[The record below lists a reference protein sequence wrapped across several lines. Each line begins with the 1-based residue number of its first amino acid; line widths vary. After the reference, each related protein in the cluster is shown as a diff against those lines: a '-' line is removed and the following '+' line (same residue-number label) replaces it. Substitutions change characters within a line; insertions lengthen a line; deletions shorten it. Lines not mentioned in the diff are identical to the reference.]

1 MDITTILGIIIA
13 VGGLGAGYLL
23 EGGSVT
29 ALLAL
34 SPILIIFGGT
44 AGAVIITQ
52 PMDVIKQVPKLFIK
66 IFSKNNYDYIG
77 LIEKLTAWSKTAR
90 TQGVI
95 ALEAITGEIDDPFIK
110 RGLSYV
116 IDSIEPEHVKTF
128 LENEIEGMQARHAK
142 NASVFTAAGGFAPTM
157 GVIGTVLG
165 LIVILAGLGSASVA
179 ELGHGIATAFLATFM
194 GVGSANVL
202 FLPFQDKLKN
212 KSKQEVLYREIAMQG
227 ILAIQ
232 SQESPLVLK
241 KRLETLLPDYM
252 KKKEA

>member
-1 MDITTILGIIIA
+1 MDITTIIGLIVA
-13 VGGLGAGYLL
+13 LGAISVGYLL
-23 EGGSVT
+23 EGGSFA
-29 ALLAL
+29 ALLAI

-44 AGAVIITQ
+44 IGVVIITQ
-52 PMDVIKQVPKLFIK
+52 PAAILKETPKLFVK
-66 IFSKNNYDYIG
+66 LFTDTKYDYLD
-77 LIEKLTAWSKTAR
+77 LIDKLTTWSKTAR

-95 ALEAITGEIDDPFIK
+95 ALESITGDIEDPFIK

-128 LENEIEGMQARHAK
+128 LENEIESMQTRHAK
-142 NASVFTAAGGFAPTM
+142 NASIFAAAGGFAPTM

-165 LIVILAGLGSASVA
+165 LIVVLAGLGDSTMA

-194 GVGSANVL
+194 GVGIANL
-202 FLPFQDKLKN
+202 IFLPFQDKLKN
-212 KSKQEVLYREIAMQG
+212 KSKQEVLYREIAMYG

-241 KRLETLLPDYM
+241 KRLETLLGDNM